1 MTEQKLIVI
10 FIEVKLRDKTAEQK
24 IIANMV
30 LQNLYVSL
38 LQS

>member
-1 MTEQKLIVI
+1 MIEQKLIVI